1 MQILCTPTYE
11 KQLKDI
17 LDEFAL
23 QDFLA
28 TKKFKLYLDTILV
41 NLPTKA
47 HKYKQS
53 ALFND
58 ENIKEIPHEAYNVIF
73 FHDKTNNNYLIMGI
87 LKK

>member
-11 KQLKDI
+11 MQLKNI
-17 LDEFAL
+17 LEEFL
-23 QDFLA
+23 IEDFSA

-53 ALFND
+53 PLFDNED
-58 ENIKEIPHEAYNVIF
+58 IKEIPHEAYNVIF
-73 FHDKTNNNYLIMGI
+73 FLDSTNNNYLIMGI

>member
-1 MQILCTPTYE
+1 MQILCTTTYE
-11 KQLKDI
+11 TQLKNI
-17 LDEFAL
+17 LEEFMQEDL
-23 QDFLA
+23 SA

-53 ALFND
+53 PLFDNED
-58 ENIKEIPHEAYNVIF
+58 IKEIPHEAYNVIF